1 MLMKTRNAFSA
12 ATLIAV
18 VAGSTFVSSSVA
30 DDSGRKLAARQAP
43 VHAPIFRASID
54 DEPAEA
60 FAASNTELLAWL
72 PLNSFPNDNA
82 AGNDCWG
89 YVSPSGREYAIM
101 GLEKGFGFVEITT
114 PDAPVIVGYVE
125 GPSSVWHDI
134 KVVGHYAYG
143 VSEGGAGV
151 QIVDLSNIDNGEVKH
166 VKNKSQVG
174 HSTTHNIA
182 ANTDSGYLY
191 LCGAN
196 FANGGLVAMS
206 IEDPENPTIVGAWS
220 DMYVHDAQIVSYT
233 EGKYAGREIAFC
245 ASGFGNGS
253 GDTGLRIVDVTDK
266 NNMHTIGSGF
276 WENDQYSHQ
285 CWLTEDKQHL
295 YVNDE
300 LDEESYGYT
309 TRTRIF
315 DVSDLDNPVFVGNF
329 TSGVDA
335 IDHNLY
341 VKDGLVF
348 EANYRSGLRV
358 FDASKPAEPTPIAY
372 FDSYPANDKA
382 EFNGAWSVYPF
393 FPSGTVILSDI
404 ERGLFVLKVDALSA
418 AKSIAVSSIAR

>member
-1 MLMKTRNAFSA
+1 MKTRNALSA
-12 ATLIAV
+12 AALLAV
-18 VAGSTFVSSSVA
+18 LAGGTFVTSSTA
-30 DDSGRKLAARQAP
+30 DDGNKKLLARERP
-43 VHAPIFRASID
+43 VHAPMFRAAFD

-101 GLEKGFGFVEITT
+101 GLEKGFGFVEITQ

-151 QIVDLSNIDNGEVKH
+151 QVVDLSNIDNGEVRH
-166 VKNKSQVG
+166 VKNKSQAG

-196 FANGGLVAMS
+196 FANGGLVALS

-233 EGKYAGREIAFC
+233 EGKFAGREIAFC

-266 NNMHTIGSGF
+266 NNMHTISTGF

-285 CWLTEDKQHL
+285 CWLTEDKQYL

-300 LDEESYGYT
+300 LDEEAYGYT
-309 TRTRIF
+309 TRTRVF
-315 DVSDLDNPVFVGNF
+315 DVSDVENPVFVGNF
-329 TSGVDA
+329 SSGVDA

-341 VKDGLVF
+341 VRDGLVF

-358 FDASKPAEPTPIAY
+358 FDASNPAEPTQIAY
-372 FDSYPANDKA
+372 FDSYPSNDKA
-382 EFNGAWSVYPF
+382 QFNGAWSVYPF
-393 FPSGTVILSDI
+393 FPSGTVIVSDI
-404 ERGLFVLKVDALSA
+404 ERGLFVLKVDALSD
-418 AKSIAVSSIAR
+418 AKAVAVSSIAK